1 MGSGGFPCQMSMAVN
16 ESALVAVV
24 FFVPTVIF
32 VVLTNMFGLDP
43 QYSKEVYSKSVQIVE
58 KLRPFSRC
66 FVNILTV
73 YCQNF

>member
-1 MGSGGFPCQMSMAVN
+1 MGSDGFPCQMSMAVN

-58 KLRPFSRC
+58 KLHPFSRC